1 MYYVYI
7 IKSIKYKKQIYIG
20 LTDYLERRLKEHN
33 IGMNISTRRYL
44 PWKMIYYEAFSSV
57 IDARLRE
64 KKLKDYGNSLLELKK
79 RIKYS
84 LNGAGFTLI
93 EVLVAATLVAL
104 LSTMGV
110 TGYQAVTRS
119 GRDALRKADLQQI
132 RSALEIYKSENNQYP
147 TASTSCI
154 ADLSSDYIN
163 PYPHDSKSPTY
174 NYCYVPGGDR
184 KTYQLCAHL
193 ENGSSTTDYST
204 ECGGA
209 NKCGASGVNCNYKVA
224 NP

>member
-7 IKSIKYKKQIYIG
+7 IKSIKYKQIYIG
-20 LTDYLERRLKEHN
+20 LTDYLKRRLKEHN
-33 IGMNISTRRYL
+33 VGMNISTRRYM

-104 LSTMGV
+104 LSTMGI

-119 GRDALRKADLQQI
+119 GRDALRKTDLEQI
-132 RSALEIYKSENNQYP
+132 RSALEIYKSEETSHTYP
-147 TASTSCI
+147 DASGCSASGLATA
-154 ADLSSDYIN
+154 YIN
-163 PYPHDSKSPTY
+163 PYPSDTKSPTY
-174 NYCYVPGGDR
+174 TYCYN
-184 KTYQLCAHL
+184 KTGNLTYYLCAHL
-193 ENGSSTTDYST
+193 ENGGSTDYDT
-204 ECGGA
+204 ACGGA